1 MISGMM
7 NQLMTSG
14 TSLDQGDFT
23 SSRQAVTPPR
33 PITQYSPISP
43 LIAQS
48 SPNLFKKM
56 IGKNLFASIQK
67 GFDEYEATKTQ
78 REEVKERVDRQIES
92 GPVTVRAR
100 QAFVANSVAINEDIR
115 MKQLAERGR
124 HQWKHLPADL
134 APSTPP
140 YNLLDSKN
148 MSARSSRLAMRADML
163 QESLELSDYISDSY
177 DNTATGSNFYKSQKY
192 LSNPTSFARS
202 KISGLE
208 ESSWD
213 DLHKD
218 PITALEDKLV
228 KVLIRKQATIA
239 KATRALEE
247 SGILEKAKSRS
258 KKGRRRKVL
267 SKRGK
272 KTKKKSTKKKNV
284 QKKEIIDFSDPNI
297 NLDITENSY
306 MDEAAGGFAGISYRP
321 KCIDKIKSKGSVKS
335 RKQIVRI
342 RPVKKSF
349 KIPKKKSSRIKLVLS
364 LLTEKPAK
372 MSRSTRKRLYN
383 KKETKKKKK
392 LALQR
397 REEIARPKLYRD
409 AFAKI

>member
-115 MKQLAERGR
+115 MKQLADRGR
-124 HQWKHLPADL
+124 DQWKHLPADL
-134 APSTPP
+134 VPSSPP
-140 YNLLDSKN
+140 YNLLDSRN

-177 DNTATGSNFYKSQKY
+177 DNTATGSKIYNSQKY
-192 LSNPTSFARS
+192 LSNPTSGRS
-202 KISGLE
+202 RISALE

-213 DLHKD
+213 GLHKD
-218 PITALEDKLV
+218 PIAALEDKLV

-297 NLDITENSY
+297 NLDIIENSY
-306 MDEAAGGFAGISYRP
+306 IDEATGGFASISYRP
-321 KCIDKIKSKGSVKS
+321 KYIDKIKSKDSAKTRKKS
-335 RKQIVRI
+335 MRI
-342 RPVKKSF
+342 RPVKKSL

-397 REEIARPKLYRD
+397 REEMARPKLHRD